1 MNDAVDRVLV
11 ERAAEERGFGLGLG
25 VSSAVHAAIL
35 VVGVVVPLLFP
46 PQPKLD
52 VTDGFAVALPPGGA
66 GVPNVP
72 NPAPGEAAPAPQPA
86 PPVTQPPAPE
96 PPAPDPKKILKP
108 PKEEPRKGLADPD
121 AKRPKN
127 AKKEAE
133 RERVKPGATS
143 TAPRST
149 SPGLPGATGT
159 TSQTPGL
166 SFGPAGPGV
175 PGGTDPNG
183 DWYLASVQRKIW
195 VIWTQQL
202 RGAAYPPVAIS
213 FTIRGDGSV
222 ADVRLI
228 ESSGIPSVDMAAQR
242 AIFSAA
248 PFGPLPRMYGTDAYT
263 IRAVF
268 KPET

>member
-1 MNDAVDRVLV
+1 VNDAVDRVLV
-11 ERAAEERGFGLGLG
+11 ERAAQERGFGLGLG
-25 VSSAVHAAIL
+25 VSSAVHATIL
-35 VVGVVVPLLFP
+35 VVGIVVPLLFP
-46 PQPKLD
+46 PQPRLD
-52 VTDGFAVALPPGGA
+52 VTDGFAVALPPGGLGSPQA
-66 GVPNVP
+66 T
-72 NPAPGEAAPAPQPA
+72 NPAPGNPVPPPEVA
-86 PPVTQPPAPE
+86 PPSTQPPAPE

-127 AKKEAE
+127 KKEKE
-133 RERVKPGATS
+133 RERVKPGAMTS
-143 TAPRST
+143 GPRTPTA
-149 SPGLPGATGT
+149 GLPGATGT
-159 TSQTPGL
+159 ASQTPGL
-166 SFGPAGPGV
+166 SFGTAGPGV

-195 VIWTQQL
+195 MIWTQQL
-202 RGAAYPPVAIS
+202 RGATYPPVTIS

-222 ADVRLI
+222 ADVQRV

-242 AIFSAA
+242 AILSAA